1 MYSLRI
7 SFWIVPLNLSAL
19 TPCFS
24 ATAIYI
30 ASNTEAGAFIVMDVL
45 TLSKGIPSN
54 KISISFS
61 ESIATPT
68 LPTSPSESK

>member
-1 MYSLRI
+1 MYSFNM
-7 SFWIVPLNLSAL
+7 SFCIVPLNLSAD

-30 ASNTEAGAFIVMDVL
+30 ANNTAAGAFIVIDVL

-54 KISISFS
+54 SISMSLS

-68 LPTSPSESK
+68 LPTSP